1 MKRRATALLL
11 CMVFLLSACRS
22 QAPAE
27 SEQTIPLQQTMPS
40 EPVDALTALRA
51 DMKPPVIAV
60 AVLGF
65 PELWEEFGI
74 MDFLMDEYP
83 LWMEEHDFIRNMPEE
98 RIVYTARS
106 EEDWGEW
113 ICIVPQDPEASV
125 CVNVVRY
132 SEDYSESEEEV
143 AYRSEKG
150 DPILLQA
157 DISEQTSV
165 TVVVTDSEGR
175 GVSWTPYWDNAVPIP
190 EAGYSGALVMDFSP
204 LSEKT
209 PYEVYQTQGWR
220 LPELSE
226 LTDTFWLSFDSYA
239 LELNEDS
246 VPGDNGGWAAIYD
259 VDEIGAYTRSYTGSW
274 WYEQDQLHLS
284 LIPESEDGCLVDES
298 FPVLMLD
305 GQLWIGRNDNG
316 SALPHFQENQI
327 MDVLEQP
334 KG

>member
-40 EPVDALTALRA
+40 DPVDALTALRA

-60 AVLGF
+60 AVLGV

-125 CVNVVRY
+125 CVNVVHY

-175 GVSWTPYWDNAVPIP
+175 GVSWTP
-190 EAGYSGALVMDFSP
+190 
-204 LSEKT
+204 
-209 PYEVYQTQGWR
+209 
-220 LPELSE
+220 
-226 LTDTFWLSFDSYA
+226 
-239 LELNEDS
+239 
-246 VPGDNGGWAAIYD
+246 
-259 VDEIGAYTRSYTGSW
+259 
-274 WYEQDQLHLS
+274 
-284 LIPESEDGCLVDES
+284 
-298 FPVLMLD
+298 
-305 GQLWIGRNDNG
+305 
-316 SALPHFQENQI
+316 
-327 MDVLEQP
+327 
-334 KG
+334 